1 MTEENEK
8 KYKILIIGE
17 ASVGKTSIMCRY
29 ADNFFPENYK
39 STIGIDFRIKKINH
53 KNDKFKIQI
62 LDTAGQERFRS
73 IGNSYYREVRGI
85 FIVFDLTDK
94 DTFNQLDY
102 WLQSINDVVDNQNII
117 ILANKC
123 DLKEEVTDDEINN
136 YIIKTNYDIIKVSAR
151 KNININQAFKKM
163 INLIKN
169 HRDPE
174 RDSFMLKK
182 KKTKK
187 KKKQCC

>member
-1 MTEENEK
+1 M
-8 KYKILIIGE
+8 
-17 ASVGKTSIMCRY
+17 
-29 ADNFFPENYK
+29 
-39 STIGIDFRIKKINH
+39 
-53 KNDKFKIQI
+53 
-62 LDTAGQERFRS
+62 
-73 IGNSYYREVRGI
+73 
-85 FIVFDLTDK
+85 TDK